1 MKRKHSKSFCQGG
14 TLGSTL
20 SNCTPNYNI
29 TLKNTLMGT
38 EKSIGRKKD
47 TGNIVLR
54 KFSYVLVQSVQVL
67 YAIVLLYIA
76 TLVLST
82 FLILI
87 HINHS
92 IRIQKGR

>member
-1 MKRKHSKSFCQGG
+1 MKG
-14 TLGSTL
+14 
-20 SNCTPNYNI
+20 
-29 TLKNTLMGT
+29 LKNTLTGA
-38 EKSIGRKKD
+38 ERSIGREKD

-54 KFSYVLVQSVQVL
+54 KFSYVWVQSVQVL
-67 YAIVLLYIA
+67 YAIVLLSIA

-92 IRIQKGR
+92 IRIQNRRWKENTAGFVDALVKKCS